1 MKSGILTKVSNIM
14 CNISAL
20 SDRHCILLL
29 FESNLHTST
38 YSHTST
44 INSHTSAV
52 NTTLP
57 PQLQHYYHILA
68 LFSTLPPLIPYPAVI
83 SYTYTINTIFC
94 RYLPHFRHQYHILP
108 STPTLPP
115 SIPYSALSPTHPPSI
130 PRSAVNSYTSAINT
144 LFSRYLPHFCHQY
157 HILPLTPTLPP
168 SIPYSALSPTLSPSI
183 LYSAIICHTSAINT
197 IFCNYFPHFRH
208 QYHILQLSS
217 AIF

>member
-115 SIPYSALSPTHPPSI
+115 SIPHST
-130 PRSAVNSYTSAINT
+130 VNSYTSAINT
-144 LFSRYLPHFCHQY
+144 TFCRQ
-157 HILPLTPTLPP
+157 LL
-168 SIPYSALSPTLSPSI
+168 
-183 LYSAIICHTSAINT
+183 
-197 IFCNYFPHFRH
+197 HFRH
-208 QYHILQLSS
+208 QYLILPLSPTFLPS
-217 AIF
+217 KP

>member
-1 MKSGILTKVSNIM
+1 MQSGILSKVSYIM
-14 CNISAL
+14 CNNSAL
-20 SDRHCILLL
+20 SDRHCILVL

-68 LFSTLPPLIPYPAVI
+68 LSPTLPPSIPYPAVI

-94 RYLPHFRHQYHILP
+94 RYLLHIRHQYHILP

-115 SIPYSALSPTHPPSI
+115 SIPYSPVISHI
-130 PRSAVNSYTSAINT
+130 SAIKT
-144 LFSRYLPHFCHQY
+144 
-157 HILPLTPTLPP
+157 
-168 SIPYSALSPTLSPSI
+168 
-183 LYSAIICHTSAINT
+183 IIG
-197 IFCNYFPHFRH
+197 R
-208 QYHILQLSS
+208 
-217 AIF
+217 

>member
-1 MKSGILTKVSNIM
+1 MQYGILSKVSYIM
-14 CNISAL
+14 CNNSAL
-20 SDRHCILLL
+20 SDRHCILVL

-94 RYLPHFRHQYHILP
+94 RYLPHFRQQYFILQL
-108 STPTLPP
+108 SATLPP
-115 SIPYSALSPTHPPSI
+115 SIPYSA
-130 PRSAVNSYTSAINT
+130 
-144 LFSRYLPHFCHQY
+144 
-157 HILPLTPTLPP
+157 
-168 SIPYSALSPTLSPSI
+168 
-183 LYSAIICHTSAINT
+183 IISHTSAINT
-197 IFCNYFPHFRH
+197 IFCNYLPPFFN
-208 QYHILQLSS
+208 IFTSVTLSLNLTV
-217 AIF
+217 